1 MANRQPGRP
10 LAFGPSLAMGSAS
23 GELPARPSWLNPIG
37 STQLAE
43 KQKDGT
49 EDDPGHRSTND
60 EPDEYLSEDALSLPL
75 GALWL
80 TGLVTNCWPCG

>member
-1 MANRQPGRP
+1 MPSRQRGWP
-10 LAFGPSLAMGSAS
+10 LAFGPPLAMGSAS

-43 KQKDGT
+43 KQKDGK

-60 EPDEYLSEDALSLPL
+60 EPDEHLSEDALSPPL
-75 GALWL
+75 RALRL
-80 TGLVTNCWPCG
+80 TGLVANWPLC

>member
-1 MANRQPGRP
+1 MPSRQPGWP
-10 LAFGPSLAMGSAS
+10 LEFGPSLAMGAAS

-60 EPDEYLSEDALSLPL
+60 EPDEYLSEDALSPPL
-75 GALWL
+75 GALRL